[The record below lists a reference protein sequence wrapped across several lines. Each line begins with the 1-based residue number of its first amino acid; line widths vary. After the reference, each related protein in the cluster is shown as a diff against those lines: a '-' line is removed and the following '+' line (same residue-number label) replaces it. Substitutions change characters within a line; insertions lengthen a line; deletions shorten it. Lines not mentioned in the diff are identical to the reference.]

1 MFEWIDLAN
10 WKMGI
15 ISADPVEFTIWT
27 IIAAGIAI
35 TSGFGI
41 FHNVRRARIIEDTPT
56 SKIRSAVQGYS
67 TVLHLKVQ

>member
-56 SKIRSAVQGYS
+56 SKIR
-67 TVLHLKVQ
+67 